1 MKNMKRAFVISLA
14 LTLMVF
20 IYFLATG
27 QSTQSSE
34 FWTYAISLFVGVM
47 VYLWFAGRR
56 SK

>member
-27 QSTQSSE
+27 QSTRSSE